1 MGDHR
6 PWKHW
11 PAGGKGSQGF
21 WCADHLLFCFRPKGQ
36 DGYEQVDLDTLLKES
51 DILSVHAPL
60 NKYTENLMD
69 RSCFQKMKKES
80 IFLNLG
86 RGQIVVEK
94 DLAEALEQGEIAAA
108 GLDVLCQEP
117 MSPENPLRGF
127 KDSDR
132 LFITPHI
139 GWASVEARTRLMN
152 IIYHQIRDY
161 EEKPI

>member
-1 MGDHR
+1 MKFPSG
-6 PWKHW
+6 
-11 PAGGKGSQGF
+11 Q
-21 WCADHLLFCFRPKGQ
+21 KGQ

-117 MSPENPLRGF
+117 MSPDNPLRGF